1 MTCTRD
7 IFAKNHFMSM
17 RRIISAFIGFAFL
30 GLVSAMSQTV
40 APFEDDDRAVFLGN
54 SITDGGHY
62 HSYIWLYY
70 MTRFPY
76 MNLEIFNA
84 GIGGNTAGDMY
95 ERLDG
100 DVFSKRP
107 TVLMVTFGM
116 NDTGY
121 MEYNGDDA
129 AGFGERKYREC
140 KRNFEKIEKRL
151 LGLKDVRI
159 VMVGGSPY
167 DETSRIE
174 GNTPFRG
181 KNAVMDRVVA
191 FQKEAAERN
200 GWEFMDFSK
209 PLAEI
214 AEREQAKDSSFT
226 LTMGDRIH
234 PDNDGHMVMAYL
246 FLKAQG
252 FAGQKVADME
262 INAGTGTV
270 SKSENCIVSAIR
282 KDRRGISFDYL
293 ANSLPYPM
301 DTVSRGFEA
310 KRTQSVAKKLVPFVE
325 EMNQE
330 ILKVSGLEGEYKLYI
345 DDELIGI
352 WSGEELEEGINL
364 AEITW
369 TPQYQQAL
377 EVMFLNEWRW
387 ELERNF
393 RDYAWMQY
401 GFLKPLGLLDAN
413 DRRAVEAIDKGKT
426 KEIWAEIH
434 RDNYSKLM
442 HDNVRQARLDEIK
455 LLQDRMYE
463 INKPAVHR
471 ISLQKK

>member
-1 MTCTRD
+1 M
-7 IFAKNHFMSM
+7 K
-17 RRIISAFIGFAFL
+17 RIISVLSVFVTL
-30 GLVSAMSQTV
+30 GLSISAAQTV
-40 APFEDDDRAVFLGN
+40 TPFEDDDRAVFLGN

-76 MNLEIFNA
+76 MNLEVYNA

-100 DVFSKRP
+100 DVFGKRP

-121 MEYNGDDA
+121 IEYNGDDA

-151 LGLKDVRI
+151 LGLKGARI
-159 VMVGGSPY
+159 VMIGSSPY
-167 DETSRIE
+167 DETAMIE
-174 GNTPFRG
+174 GNTPLKG
-181 KNAVMDRVVA
+181 KQQVMDRVVA
-191 FQKEAAERN
+191 LQKESAERN
-200 GWEFMDFSK
+200 GWEFVDFSR
-209 PLAEI
+209 PLLEI
-214 AEREQAKDSSFT
+214 AEREQARDSSFT

-252 FAGQKVADME
+252 FAGRKVADME
-262 INAGTGTV
+262 INAVEGSV
-270 SKSENCIVSAIR
+270 SRAENCTVSAIG

-301 DTVSRGFEA
+301 DSVSRGFGSKRPQSGA
-310 KRTQSVAKKLVPFVE
+310 KELVPFVE

-330 ILKVSGLEGEYKLYI
+330 ILKVTGLEGEYKLYI
-345 DDELIGI
+345 DDEFIGI
-352 WSGEELEEGINL
+352 WDGEELGAGINL

-387 ELERNF
+387 EIERNF

-401 GFLKPLGLLDAN
+401 GFLKPRGLLGAN
-413 DRRAVEAIDKGKT
+413 DRRAVEAIDEGKA
-426 KEIWAEIH
+426 KDIWAGIH

-442 HDNVRQARLDEIK
+442 HDNVRKARLDEIK

-463 INKPAVHR
+463 INKPVVHR
-471 ISLQKK
+471 ISIRKK

>member
-1 MTCTRD
+1 M
-7 IFAKNHFMSM
+7 K
-17 RRIISAFIGFAFL
+17 RIVFLLAAFVFSGL
-30 GLVSAMSQTV
+30 GASVAQTV
-40 APFEDDDRAVFLGN
+40 TPFEDDDRAVFLGN

-76 MNLEIFNA
+76 MNLEVYNA
-84 GIGGNTAGDMY
+84 GIGGNTAGDMF

-121 MEYNGDDA
+121 MEYNGEDA
-129 AGFGERKYREC
+129 ARFGERKYKEC

-159 VMVGGSPY
+159 VMIGSSPY
-167 DETSRIE
+167 DETAAIE
-174 GNTPFRG
+174 GNASLKG
-181 KNAVMDRVVA
+181 KQEVMDRVVA
-191 FQKEAAERN
+191 FQKEAAEKN
-200 GWEFMDFSK
+200 GWEFMDFSR
-209 PLAEI
+209 PLKEI
-214 AEREQAKDSSFT
+214 SAREQAKDSSFT

-252 FAGQKVADME
+252 FSGLKVADME
-262 INAGTGTV
+262 INAEEGTV
-270 SKSENCIVSAIR
+270 SRAENCTISAIER
-282 KDRRGISFDYL
+282 DRRGISFDYL

-301 DTVSRGFEA
+301 DTVSRGFGS
-310 KRTQSVAKKLVPFVE
+310 KRPQSGAAELVPFTE
-325 EMNQE
+325 DMNQE

-345 DDELIGI
+345 DDQLIGS
-352 WSGEELEEGINL
+352 WSGEELGKGINL

-393 RDYAWMQY
+393 RDFAWMQY
-401 GFLKPLGLLDAN
+401 GFLKPRGLLDAN
-413 DRRAVEAIDKGKT
+413 DRRAIEAIDEGKSRD
-426 KEIWAEIH
+426 IWADIH

-442 HDNVRQARLDEIK
+442 HKNVRQARMDEIK

-463 INKPAVHR
+463 INRPVVHR
-471 ISLQKK
+471 ISIEKR